1 MLSYWKTP
9 ATKMYVDINEKH
21 NTEKWQSLLM
31 VIKYMRLVH
40 VICPKLLLI
49 MKLHILIAS

>member
-1 MLSYWKTP
+1 
-9 ATKMYVDINEKH
+9 MYVDINEEH
-21 NTEKWQSLLM
+21 NTEKWQSLLK
-31 VIKYMRLVH
+31 VIKYMKIIS